1 MTDTLRPLLRD
12 LPTDRLPALV
22 AEAGQPAYR
31 ADQLARWLYPDAVF
45 DWAGM
50 SNLPRAFRDR
60 LAAEHD
66 LAGLSLVE
74 RQVSRDGTRKF
85 LFELRDG
92 HRIESVIIP
101 MAAHVT
107 FCLSSQV
114 GCAMA
119 CSFCATARGGLVRNL
134 SAGEILEQA
143 LRLAADLKSDPPP
156 DSGGRG
162 WNVVFMGMG
171 EPLDSLDAVST
182 AVRAMT
188 TETGLGLSPRRIT
201 ISTSG
206 HRDGLEALIDSDL
219 FVKLTVSVNTCRP
232 ELRRR
237 LMPVPGRTP
246 LPEILDLAE
255 RYARDRRNRATIA
268 YVLIEGVNDD
278 DAEADTLG
286 RLAAGRPFK
295 VNLIPLNRIDARR
308 DPPDAE
314 RILAFQA
321 RLRTAGV
328 EAYIRASGGDDIAA
342 ACGQLREKRG
352 RRRTGDRTGPG
363 TLRSDR

>member
-1 MTDTLRPLLRD
+1 MSDAFRPLLRD
-12 LPTDRLPALV
+12 LPVGHLPDLAIS
-22 AEAGQPAYR
+22 AGQPRYR

-45 DWAGM
+45 AWNGM

-60 LAAEHD
+60 LSENHD
-66 LAGLSLVE
+66 LVGLTPVE
-74 RQVSRDGTRKF
+74 RRVSQDGTRKF

-101 MAAHVT
+101 MASHAT

-134 SAGEILEQA
+134 SVGEILEQA
-143 LRLAADLKSDPPP
+143 LRLAADLEQEPLPEV
-156 DSGGRG
+156 GGRG

-171 EPLDSLDAVST
+171 EPLDTLDAVSAAVKTMT
-182 AVRAMT
+182 ADAGLAM
-188 TETGLGLSPRRIT
+188 SPRRIT
-201 ISTSG
+201 LSTSG
-206 HRDGLEALIDSDL
+206 HRDGLAALLDTDL
-219 FVKLTVSVNTCRP
+219 ATGLTISVNTCRP
-232 ELRRR
+232 ELRRK

-255 RYARDRRNRATIA
+255 RYAHSRRSRATIA
-268 YVLIEGVNDD
+268 YVLIDGVNDD
-278 DAEADTLG
+278 PTEAEALG

-295 VNLIPLNRIDARR
+295 VNLIPLNRIDERQG
-308 DPPDAE
+308 PPTTE
-314 RILAFQA
+314 RVLAFQA
-321 RLRTAGV
+321 SLREAGV

-352 RRRTGDRTGPG
+352 RRRDDEPADPRPIRTDP
-363 TLRSDR
+363 

>member
-1 MTDTLRPLLRD
+1 MTSESRPLLRD
-12 LPTDRLPALV
+12 LPPDRLAEPV
-22 AEAGQPAYR
+22 ADAGQPSYR

-45 DWAGM
+45 DWDEM
-50 SNLPRAFRDR
+50 SNLPRAFRER
-60 LAAEHD
+60 LAAGHD
-66 LAGLSLVE
+66 LAGLALVE

-101 MAAHVT
+101 MAAHAT

-134 SAGEILEQA
+134 TPGEILEQA
-143 LRLAADLKSDPPP
+143 LRLAADLAADPPSQ
-156 DSGGRG
+156 SGGRG

-171 EPLDSLDAVST
+171 EPLDNLEAVAT
-182 AVRAMT
+182 AVGTMTAGAGLAM
-188 TETGLGLSPRRIT
+188 SPRRIT
-201 ISTSG
+201 LSTSG
-206 HRDGLEALIDSDL
+206 HREGLEALIDSDL
-219 FVKLTVSVNTCRP
+219 GTGLTVSVNTCRP

-255 RYARDRRNRATIA
+255 RYARSRRCRATIA
-268 YVLIEGVNDD
+268 YVLIDGVNDEP
-278 DAEADTLG
+278 AEAAALG
-286 RLAAGRPFK
+286 RLTADRPFT
-295 VNLIPLNRIDARR
+295 VNLIPLNRIDERQG
-308 DPPDAE
+308 PPSAE
-314 RILAFQA
+314 RVLAFQSA
-321 RLRTAGV
+321 LRETGV
-328 EAYIRASGGDDIAA
+328 EAYIRASGGGDIAA

-352 RRRTGDRTGPG
+352 RR
-363 TLRSDR
+363 